1 MTAIKPFTHK
11 QQYLIDRGDKLT
23 DKLKEKVSLA
33 LGVTKL
39 KVATKRHVYIFSTP
53 GAGKTFT
60 VMKTAADNNIE
71 TVNIHGV
78 ASMNAIAIK
87 LAVAKYMKP
96 NKEIVVWVDDCDS
109 IFMEEDALNVM
120 KGAMDEERNMFTW
133 GKNMTGQIN
142 RYLASEDPNQ
152 NLIGAALTAY
162 QTPGTVGIEIPTDNM
177 RFIVTSNKDLTAP
190 SQLNKVKRVTKRMM
204 HEAAI
209 RDRVIYEEFNLD
221 DDDSWGWIASV
232 VMSTDLLGI
241 DDTQKHYL
249 LDWMHSNWA
258 KLPATSM
265 RAVKELAA
273 EMINFPDDYPS
284 RWDLWLS
291 K

>member
-1 MTAIKPFTHK
+1 MTIKPFTHH
-11 QQYLIDRGDKLT
+11 QNYLIQRGDLLT
-23 DKLKEKVSLA
+23 DQLKSKVSQA

-39 KVATKRHVYIFSTP
+39 KIATKRHVYIFSTP

-60 VMKTAADNNIE
+60 VMKTAKDNGIK

-87 LAVAKYMKP
+87 LAVAKYLNP
-96 NKEIVVWVDDCDS
+96 LDEIVVWIDDCDS
-109 IFMEEDALNVM
+109 VFMDEDALNVM
-120 KGAMDEERNMFTW
+120 KGALDEERNTFTW

-152 NLIGAALTAY
+152 ILIGEAL
-162 QTPGTVGIEIPTDNM
+162 QSFQSVGVVGVEIPTDNM
-177 RFIVTSNKDLTAP
+177 RFVITSNKDLTPPA
-190 SQLNKVKRVTKRMM
+190 SLNKVKRVTKRMM

-209 RDRVIYEEFNLD
+209 RDRVIYEEFNLS

-232 VMSTDLLGI
+232 VMSTDILGL
-241 DDTQKHYL
+241 DDAQKHYL
-249 LDWMHSNWA
+249 LDWMHNNWA

-273 EMINFPDDYPS
+273 DMINYPTDYPD